1 MTSWA
6 PTLQRKA
13 ALREVEA
20 RLARDPERV
29 DLHFNRAC
37 LLAETGDTERAKQ
50 AYLDVLSR
58 VPAHVEA
65 LNNLGRLLHATGYR
79 TAARSAY
86 TEAIARHPD
95 HPLAHVN
102 LGNIFLE
109 AGDLALAREHYQAAL
124 ALDSKFAEAHQ
135 GLGNLLAE
143 LGQEEAAARHQRM
156 GFRDRRVTELPY
168 RGEAKPVEVLL
179 LVSGRRGDVAIRHLL
194 DDKVFR
200 TFVVL
205 PSVYDPKA
213 SLPKHDVVFNAIGDA
228 DLCGLALDRAVK
240 LIQHTR
246 APVINPPAAVL
257 STARAANW
265 RRLGEIPG
273 VVAPVIANLSRQV
286 LKSTGAKAGLEDK
299 GLRFPLW
306 LRASGSACL
315 RVENADGLK
324 AALSQL
330 PGEKLTAILYP
341 GDARGA
347 EGKNRK
353 YRVMTIG
360 RSLYPLHLTA
370 DMTDDQHR
378 AEEAKFLRDMPA
390 VLGHGPMAALA
401 GIQKALGL
409 DYAGIDFGLSPS
421 GEVLLFEANATI
433 TMAPPGGD
441 RRWDDR
447 RAAIQR
453 VEDAV
458 RKMLMPVRLAI
469 Y

>member
-1 MTSWA
+1 MTSWS
-6 PTLQRKA
+6 PTLQRKE

-20 RLARDPERV
+20 RLAREPERV
-29 DLHFNRAC
+29 DLHFNRAS
-37 LLAETGDTERAKQ
+37 LLAEAGDTEGAKR

-65 LNNLGRLLHATGYR
+65 LNNLGKLLHTTGYR

-86 TEAIARHPD
+86 TEAIARHPK

-124 ALDSKFAEAHQ
+124 ALDSGFAEAHQ

-143 LGQEEAAARHQRM
+143 LGQEEAAARHQRK
-156 GFRDRRVTELPY
+156 GFRGRRVTELPY
-168 RGEAKPVEVLL
+168 RGEAEPVQVLL
-179 LVSGRRGDVAIRHLL
+179 LVSGRRGDVPIRHLL
-194 DDKVFR
+194 NDKIFR
-200 TFVVL
+200 TFMVL
-205 PSVYDPKA
+205 PNAYDPEA
-213 SLPKHDVVFNAIGDA
+213 PLPPHDVVFNAIADA
-228 DLCGLALDRAVK
+228 DLCGLALERAVK
-240 LIQHTR
+240 LLEHAR
-246 APVINPPAAVL
+246 APVINPPSAVL
-257 STARAANW
+257 RTGRSANW

-273 VVAPVIANLSRQV
+273 
-286 LKSTGAKAGLEDK
+286 
-299 GLRFPLW
+299 
-306 LRASGSACL
+306 
-315 RVENADGLK
+315 ADG
-324 AALSQL
+324 
-330 PGEKLTAILYP
+330 
-341 GDARGA
+341 R
-347 EGKNRK
+347 NRK

-360 RSLYPLHLTA
+360 GSLYPLRLTG
-370 DMTDDQHR
+370 DLTDDQHR
-378 AEEAKFLRDMPA
+378 AEEAKFLRDMPG
-390 VLGHGPMAALA
+390 VLGAAAMAALA
-401 GIQKALGL
+401 DIQEALGL

-433 TMAPPGGD
+433 TVAPPGGD

-458 RKMLMPVRLAI
+458 RKMLAPARLAI

>member
-6 PTLQRKA
+6 PTFERKA

-20 RLARDPERV
+20 RLAREPERV
-29 DLHFNRAC
+29 DLHFSHAC
-37 LLAETGDTERAKQ
+37 LLAETGDAEGAKQ

-58 VPAHVEA
+58 MPAHVEA
-65 LNNLGRLLHATGYR
+65 LNNLGKLLHATGYR

-86 TEAIARHPD
+86 TEAIARHPK

-168 RGEAKPVEVLL
+168 RGEAEPVEVLL
-179 LVSGRRGDVAIRHLL
+179 LTSGRRGDVRVRHLL

-205 PSVYDPKA
+205 PNVYDTEAP
-213 SLPKHDVVFNAIGDA
+213 LPPHDVVFNAIGDA

-240 LIQHTR
+240 LMEHTR

-257 STARAANW
+257 RTARAANL

-273 VVAPVIANLSRQV
+273 VVA
-286 LKSTGAKAGLEDK
+286 
-299 GLRFPLW
+299 
-306 LRASGSACL
+306 
-315 RVENADGLK
+315 
-324 AALSQL
+324 
-330 PGEKLTAILYP
+330 
-341 GDARGA
+341 ARGA
-347 EGKNRK
+347 DGKNRK

-360 RSLYPLHLTA
+360 GSLYPLQLTA
-370 DMTDDQHR
+370 DLTDDQNR

-390 VLGHGPMAALA
+390 VLGPGPMAALA
-401 GIQKALGL
+401 CIQKALGL

-433 TMAPPGGD
+433 TMAPPGED
-441 RRWDDR
+441 RRWDNR
-447 RAAIQR
+447 RAAIR
-453 VEDAV
+453 LVEDAV

>member
-1 MTSWA
+1 MTNWA
-6 PTLQRKA
+6 PTFERKA

-20 RLARDPERV
+20 RLTRDPERV
-29 DLHFNRAC
+29 DLHFNHAC
-37 LLAETGDTERAKQ
+37 LLAETGDTEGAKQ

-65 LNNLGRLLHATGYR
+65 LNNLGKLLYATGYR

-86 TEAIARHPD
+86 TEAIARHPN

-168 RGEAKPVEVLL
+168 RGEAEPVEVLL

-205 PSVYDPKA
+205 PNVYDPKA
-213 SLPKHDVVFNAIGDA
+213 SLPQHDVVFNAIGDA
-228 DLCGLALDRAVK
+228 DVCGLALDRAVK
-240 LIQHTR
+240 LMEQTR

-257 STARAANW
+257 RTARAANS

-273 VVAPVIANLSRQV
+273 VATAR
-286 LKSTGAKAGLEDK
+286 D
-299 GLRFPLW
+299 
-306 LRASGSACL
+306 
-315 RVENADGLK
+315 AD
-324 AALSQL
+324 
-330 PGEKLTAILYP
+330 
-341 GDARGA
+341 
-347 EGKNRK
+347 GKNRK
-353 YRVMTIG
+353 YRVMTIAG
-360 RSLYPLHLTA
+360 GLYPLRLTA
-370 DMTDDQHR
+370 DLTDDQHR

-390 VLGHGPMAALA
+390 VLGPGPMAALA

-421 GEVLLFEANATI
+421 GEILLFEANASI

-447 RAAIQR
+447 RAAMQR

-458 RKMLMPVRLAI
+458 RKMLMPMRLAI